1 MIFFHNFSLSREILI
16 NSSDEPSPEG
26 VRRWKGAQMKEERMK
41 SLRWANSIAMESR
54 ILRTVGI
61 LPGHPTGKP
70 PSKQKGA
77 LRMTCSNRMALA
89 ISHDASLFPFLL
101 PLFSGCSF
109 SSGAPATGVDSARYS
124 SSSFN
129 FSLSFAKWTKCEPTK
144 WTYEMSEMNEMKPRN
159 VRTRTE
165 LMSKIDVQHTTA
177 TTIATTEDSTIDA
190 EKRLIK
196 HVRTRFYRQ
205 KDKATG
211 SMTLV

>member
-1 MIFFHNFSLSREILI
+1 M
-16 NSSDEPSPEG
+16 EG
-26 VRRWKGAQMKEERMK
+26 CTNERME
-41 SLRWANSIAMESR
+41 NEEFAMNEFHSYGIWILDSR

-129 FSLSFAKWTKCEPTK
+129 FSLSFAK
-144 WTYEMSEMNEMKPRN
+144 
-159 VRTRTE
+159 
-165 LMSKIDVQHTTA
+165 
-177 TTIATTEDSTIDA
+177 
-190 EKRLIK
+190 
-196 HVRTRFYRQ
+196 
-205 KDKATG
+205 
-211 SMTLV
+211 